1 VNHTGAPVTCQPKP
15 RTPGLLSAPL
25 PHIIGPVAKKIQ
37 SFADPS
43 GLRTIKLQ
51 SLAVEL
57 SEIGARAFRKKYPGP
72 FLLVIYTPSTN
83 PGLSEHT
90 VWTRHGR
97 SATTPPDAITKAI
110 PLLEEKKT
118 RKKVT
123 VGRAEQNDIIIR
135 GSGISKTHAAF
146 LPGIGGDFR
155 LVDMGSRNGTAVNG
169 ITLDENRPIKL
180 NTGDKVSFWWYQ
192 FQFVELNAFIKSL
205 QDLA

>member
-1 VNHTGAPVTCQPKP
+1 MAK
-15 RTPGLLSAPL
+15 RT
-25 PHIIGPVAKKIQ
+25 H
-37 SFADPS
+37 SFAEPS
-43 GLRTIKLQ
+43 GLKTIKLQ
-51 SLAVEL
+51 ALAREL
-57 SEIGARAFRKKYPGP
+57 SKIGGPAFKKKYPGP
-72 FLLVIYTPSTN
+72 FLLVLYTPSTN

-97 SATTPPDAITKAI
+97 SAASPPDAITKAI
-110 PLLEEKKT
+110 PLMVESKP

-123 VGRAEQNDIIIR
+123 VGRAEQNDIVIR

-146 LPGIGGDFR
+146 LPGTDGFR

-205 QDLA
+205 QDLT